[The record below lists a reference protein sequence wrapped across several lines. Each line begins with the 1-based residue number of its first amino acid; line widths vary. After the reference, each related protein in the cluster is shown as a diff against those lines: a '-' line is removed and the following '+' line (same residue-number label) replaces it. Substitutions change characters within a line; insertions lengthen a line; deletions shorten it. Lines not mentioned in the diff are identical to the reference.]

1 MNVLDYIL
9 QRCRDDINSVG
20 GLCLVDRALAR
31 AGFQNR
37 VASRR
42 KADIF
47 KTMIALLAQG
57 RTDFS
62 DIELFRHS
70 AYFKEALGLRH
81 VPSQSTLR
89 QRLDQSTD
97 ADAEGMRALLLAM
110 LKKVTFTS
118 VRTPH
123 SEYIP
128 VDADVTPFDNS
139 NSKKEGVSRTY
150 KNRDGFA
157 PLLAYIGLEGYVLDC
172 ELRPGSQHSQ
182 KGAPEFFRRMISSL
196 GELGVLDECV
206 VRLDSAH
213 DATDNLHLF
222 SEAGCKFIIKRNL
235 RKESIAHWVDLA
247 KSVGDMDSPRQGKR
261 VWCGTVSHIQPPAK
275 DGAKGRAKLPLFVT
289 FRVTERTSKPN
300 GQTLL
305 LPEHEVETW
314 WTNLPDSATE
324 VIALYNAHGTSEQFH
339 SELKSDMGIERLP
352 SGKFATNEKVLLLG
366 AVAFNVLRTIGQE
379 SLRAPETLPMKLGVQ
394 RRRVGSVMR
403 DYIYIACKR
412 VRHAGRVFLN
422 FGRSCA
428 LFPSFCHIYDRLAV
442 SSCPP

>member
-1 MNVLDYIL
+1 MDYIL
-9 QRCRDDINSVG
+9 QRSREDINSVG
-20 GLCLVDRALAR
+20 GLCLIDRVLER

-37 VASRR
+37 FASTR
-42 KADIF
+42 KGDIF
-47 KTMIALLAQG
+47 KSMIALLCQG

-62 DIELFRHS
+62 NIELFRHS
-70 AYFKEALGLRH
+70 AYFKEALGLRR

-89 QRLDQSTD
+89 LRLDECTD
-97 ADAEGMRALLLAM
+97 ADADDIRTLLVAM
-110 LKKVTFTS
+110 LKRVRFTS
-118 VRTPH
+118 VRTLH
-123 SEYIP
+123 GEYIP

-150 KNRDGFA
+150 KNKDGFA
-157 PLLAYIGLEGYVLDC
+157 PLLAYIGLEGYTLDC

-182 KGAPEFFRRMISSL
+182 NGAPEFFRRMISSL
-196 GELGVLDECV
+196 DELGVLDECV

-222 SEAGCKFIIKRNL
+222 SEAGCKFLIKRNL
-235 RKESIAHWVDLA
+235 RKESIEHWVDLA
-247 KSVGDMDSPRQGKR
+247 KSVGDMDCPREGKR

-275 DGAKGRAKLPLFVT
+275 DGAKGRASLPLFVT
-289 FRVTERTSKPN
+289 FRATERTSKPN

-305 LPEHEVETW
+305 LPEYEVETW

-352 SGKFATNEKVLLLG
+352 SGKFQTNQKVLLLG

-379 SLRAPETLPMKLGVQ
+379 SLLSPETLPVKLGVE

-412 VRHAGRVFLN
+412 VRHAGRVFLK
-422 FGRSCA
+422 FGRSSA
-428 LFPSFCHIYDRLAV
+428 WFPSFCHIYARLAV

>member
-1 MNVLDYIL
+1 MDYIL
-9 QRCRDDINSVG
+9 QRCQEDINSVG
-20 GLCLVDRALAR
+20 GLCLVERVLER

-37 VASRR
+37 FASRR
-42 KADIF
+42 KADTF
-47 KTMIALLAQG
+47 KAMIALLCQG
-57 RTDFS
+57 RNDFS

-70 AYFKEALGLRH
+70 AYFKEALGLRR

-97 ADAEGMRALLLAM
+97 ADAEDMRALLLGL
-110 LKKVTFTS
+110 LKDVTFTS
-118 VRTPH
+118 VRTQH
-123 SEYIP
+123 CEYIP

-150 KNRDGFA
+150 KNKDGFA
-157 PLLAYIGLEGYVLDC
+157 PLLGYVGLEGYILDC

-182 KGAPEFFRRMISSL
+182 NGARAFFRRMISSL
-196 GELGVLDECV
+196 GELGVLDKCV

-222 SEAGCKFIIKRNL
+222 SEAGCKFLIKRNL
-235 RKESIAHWVDLA
+235 RKESVEHWLDLA
-247 KSVGDMDSPRQGKR
+247 KSIGDMDSPREGKR
-261 VWCGTVSHIQPPAK
+261 VWCGTISHIQPPAK
-275 DGAKGRAKLPLFVT
+275 DGAKGRAHLPLFVT
-289 FRVTERTSKPN
+289 FRATERTSKPN
-300 GQTLL
+300 GQTMLF
-305 LPEHEVETW
+305 PEYEVETW

-352 SGKFATNEKVLLLG
+352 SGKFQTNEKVLLLG
-366 AVAFNVLRTIGQE
+366 AVAFNILRTIGQE
-379 SLRAPETLPMKLGVQ
+379 SLRAPETLPVKLGVQ

-412 VRHAGRVFLN
+412 VRHAGRVFLK
-422 FGRSCA
+422 FGRSCPW
-428 LFPSFCHIYDRLAV
+428 FQSFCHIYDSLAV
-442 SSCPP
+442 PSCPP

>member
-1 MNVLDYIL
+1 MDYIL
-9 QRCRDDINSVG
+9 QRSREDINSVG
-20 GLCLVDRALAR
+20 GLCLIDRVLER
-31 AGFQNR
+31 AGFHNR
-37 VASRR
+37 FASRR

-47 KTMIALLAQG
+47 KSMIALLCQG

-70 AYFKEALGLRH
+70 AYFKEALGLTR

-97 ADAEGMRALLLAM
+97 ADAEGMRALLLA
-110 LKKVTFTS
+110 LLTKVSFTS
-118 VRTPH
+118 VSTQH
-123 SEYIP
+123 GEYIP

-150 KNRDGFA
+150 KNKDGFA

-182 KGAPEFFRRMISSL
+182 NGAPEFFRRMISSL
-196 GELGVLDECV
+196 DELGVLGKCV

-222 SEAGCKFIIKRNL
+222 SEAGCKFLIKRNL
-235 RKESIAHWVDLA
+235 RKESIEHWVDLA
-247 KSVGDMDSPRQGKR
+247 KSVGDMDCPRDGKR

-275 DGAKGRAKLPLFVT
+275 DGAKGRSNLPLFVT
-289 FRVTERTSKPN
+289 FRVIERTSKPN
-300 GQTLL
+300 GQTMLF
-305 LPEHEVETW
+305 PEYEVETW
-314 WTNLPDSATE
+314 WTNLPDTATE

-352 SGKFATNEKVLLLG
+352 SGKFQTNEKVLLLG

-379 SLRAPETLPMKLGVQ
+379 SLRAPETLPVKLGVQ
-394 RRRVGSVMR
+394 RRRAGSVMR

-412 VRHAGRVFLN
+412 VRHAGRVFLK

-428 LFPSFCHIYDRLAV
+428 WFPSFCHIYARLSV